1 LGAVIP
7 LPRPRQEWR
16 VRSKGARS
24 CLDTLD
30 RDGAE
35 PRRDD
40 ENWLKHTIAWRDD
53 AGRVKAGDRPVH
65 LNPLSNEV
73 PAFPQRVY

>member
-1 LGAVIP
+1 
-7 LPRPRQEWR
+7 
-16 VRSKGARS
+16 
-24 CLDTLD
+24 LDTLD

-53 AGRVKAGDRPVH
+53 AGRVKLGDRPVY